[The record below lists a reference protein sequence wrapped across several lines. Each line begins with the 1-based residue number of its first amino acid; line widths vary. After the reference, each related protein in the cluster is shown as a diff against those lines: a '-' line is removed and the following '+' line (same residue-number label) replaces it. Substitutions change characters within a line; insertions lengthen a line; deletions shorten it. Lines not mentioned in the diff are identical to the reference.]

1 MGELRKHTG
10 MSGVRKFDGK
20 TYYLH
25 MKKKVDEY
33 DYPHEYNTKSEA
45 EGAAK
50 RLRGM
55 GFGAR
60 VVKSPYFGTKAYLIY
75 TTKRAINSF

>member
-1 MGELRKHTG
+1 MGEIRKHTG
-10 MSGVRKFDGK
+10 MSGIRKFDGK

-25 MKKKVDEY
+25 MKKKVDEW
-33 DYPHEYNTKSEA
+33 DYPHDYSTKTEA

-50 RLRGM
+50 RLRSM

-60 VVKSPYFGTKAYLIY
+60 VVKSPYDGTKAYLIY
-75 TTKRAINSF
+75 TTKRAINY